1 MIAAEIA
8 TVVTQAAVPQEAVT
22 RAVVLP
28 AVVTRAVVLPA
39 DAVLVDRES
48 QAVTSVTERKAAN
61 KPVVLQAIAAFPK
74 GFSCQL

>member
-8 TVVTQAAVPQEAVT
+8 TVVTRAVVPQEAVIQEAVT

-28 AVVTRAVVLPA
+28 T
-39 DAVLVDRES
+39 DAALVDRES
-48 QAVTSVTERKAAN
+48 QAVTSATERKAAN

-74 GFSCQL
+74 GSSYQL